1 MTAPIAF
8 YFDFSSPYGY
18 FASLEIDDLAAR
30 HGREVAWKPMLL
42 GPAFKASGNQL
53 LIEQPLKGAYSRH
66 DWQRVARSKGYP
78 YRFPSRF
85 PLATIAAA
93 RAFWWLDARD
103 PVLAKRFAK
112 AVFHAYFAED
122 VDVTPADAVAVV
134 GRRVGVAAAD
144 LLAAVA
150 DPVWKQKCRDETD
163 AAIAAGVFGSP
174 FIVVDDEA
182 FWGWDRLPM
191 VAEWLE
197 RGGW

>member
-1 MTAPIAF
+1 MTDPIAF
-8 YFDFSSPYGY
+8 HFDFSSPYGY
-18 FASLEIDDLAAR
+18 FASLEIDELAAR

-66 DWQRVARSKGYP
+66 DWQRVARLKGYP

-85 PLATIAAA
+85 PLATLAAA
-93 RAFWWLDARD
+93 RAFWWLDAQD
-103 PVLAKRFAK
+103 PALAKRFAR
-112 AVFHAYFAED
+112 AIFHAYFAED
-122 VDVTPADAVAVV
+122 VDVTPAEAVAKV
-134 GRRVGVAAAD
+134 GERVGVAAAD

-150 DPVWKQKCRDETD
+150 EPAWKRKCRDETD

-174 FIVVDDEA
+174 FIMVDGEP

-197 RGGW
+197 RGGG